1 MSTVCVSLILKV
13 LFQTIMVKDYLG
25 TDQRK
30 VRHDDKAKDDKEIKV
45 IFFKFCIKRI
55 LFNH

>member
-1 MSTVCVSLILKV
+1 
-13 LFQTIMVKDYLG
+13 MVKDYLG

-45 IFFKFCIKRI
+45 IFFKFCIKII